1 MQQMVKL
8 FGLLNFYPG
17 PPAAGRMRR
26 GKLASGMSLT
36 GTSFKKVNSL
46 TVLQICSQF
55 GKLQALVPILFAA
68 NIVHDL
74 VKTCLIVSN

>member
-1 MQQMVKL
+1 MQQMAKL
-8 FGLLNFYPG
+8 FGLSDFYPG

-36 GTSFKKVNSL
+36 RISFKKVSSL
-46 TVLQICSQF
+46 TVLQICNQL
-55 GKLQALVPILFAA
+55 GKLQDLVPILFAA
-68 NIVHDL
+68 TIVHDL